1 MGSAHKSDGDLKQ
14 QFGTPG
20 GFEDLLDDFGDSKF
34 NEEED
39 EESVFQDHEEE
50 H

>member
-20 GFEDLLDDFGDSKF
+20 GFDDNLEDFEDAKIK
-34 NEEED
+34 EEED
-39 EESVFQDHEEE
+39 EDSEFLDQLEQ
-50 H
+50 